1 MRFVALAL
9 ISVAVAINYLDRAII
24 GVATPSIQG
33 EFHLSPALMGV
44 VFSAFSW
51 SYFVA
56 QLPGGLLLDRFG
68 ARVVYLFAIAG
79 WSAATLLHAFTRGF
93 ASLIGLRLALGV
105 LEQPCFPANSSIVAA
120 WFPRSERGMAVSVY
134 TAAEYVALGF
144 FSPLLFWITAQYGW
158 RSLFFLSGGLGLAF
172 TLVWWR
178 SYREPHESRRVSQ
191 AELDYIEAGGG
202 RVHPETQRVDLAVLK
217 RLLGNRQI
225 VGLCLGQFSV
235 YSTFVFFLTWF
246 PTYLATERHRGWIK
260 IGVFAAL
267 PYLAGFFGIL
277 FAGFLSDM
285 LLRRGASLNLARKA
299 PVIAG
304 LLIASCVV
312 LANYVQSNAAVVAI
326 LSVSFFAQAM
336 SSSGWTVLSEM
347 APKGT
352 LGLVG
357 GLFSAGANFSGIVTP
372 LVIGLIVQATG
383 SFVWALAFV
392 GAVAAMGAICWIFLV
407 GDIRPIV
414 LEPAA

>member
-172 TLVWWR
+172 ISAASGNGLSMSSAW
-178 SYREPHESRRVSQ
+178 REPLAPDSTCPMNFDLVSSFC
-191 AELDYIEAGGG
+191 
-202 RVHPETQRVDLAVLK
+202 HMK
-217 RLLGNRQI
+217 
-225 VGLCLGQFSV
+225 
-235 YSTFVFFLTWF
+235 
-246 PTYLATERHRGWIK
+246 
-260 IGVFAAL
+260 
-267 PYLAGFFGIL
+267 
-277 FAGFLSDM
+277 
-285 LLRRGASLNLARKA
+285 ASND
-299 PVIAG
+299 
-304 LLIASCVV
+304 
-312 LANYVQSNAAVVAI
+312 
-326 LSVSFFAQAM
+326 
-336 SSSGWTVLSEM
+336 
-347 APKGT
+347 
-352 LGLVG
+352 
-357 GLFSAGANFSGIVTP
+357 
-372 LVIGLIVQATG
+372 
-383 SFVWALAFV
+383 
-392 GAVAAMGAICWIFLV
+392 FLV
-407 GDIRPIV
+407 T
-414 LEPAA
+414 